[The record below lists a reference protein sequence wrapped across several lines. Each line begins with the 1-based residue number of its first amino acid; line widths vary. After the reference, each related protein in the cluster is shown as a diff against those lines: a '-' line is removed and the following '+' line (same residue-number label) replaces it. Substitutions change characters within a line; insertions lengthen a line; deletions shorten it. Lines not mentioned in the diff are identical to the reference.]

1 MSTAVDPESFRRLLR
16 ERCMTGEELRK
27 ALRLSPAT
35 LSKLFRGGRV
45 SDAVFQR
52 VVLELER
59 RPVVPLALELTTG
72 PSAPA
77 AAPGGEGRP

>member
-1 MSTAVDPESFRRLLR
+1 
-16 ERCMTGEELRK
+16 MTGEELRK

-59 RPVVPLALELTTG
+59 RPVVPIALELTTG
-72 PSAPA
+72 RNGPSAAPA
-77 AAPGGEGRP
+77 GGGGP